1 MSREKIFRDYLEL
14 CKPRVLLLMLLTSL
28 VGMCLATPSWVPW
41 RPLLFGNLGI
51 GMVAGAAAVL
61 NHVADQ
67 YIDQLMHRTVHR
79 PVASGRLSSRQSLLF
94 AGVLGVI
101 GMTVLWW
108 LVNPLTAVL
117 TFLSLTGYAGCY
129 TLYLKHATPQNIVI
143 GGIAGAAPPLLG
155 WTAVT
160 GSIQPQALL
169 LVLIVFVWTPPHFWA
184 LAIHRAEEYAN
195 AQVPMLPNTHGLEFT
210 RLNIVL
216 YTLLLM
222 AVTVLPWVVGMS
234 GPVYLMGVV
243 PAGMIFL
250 MHAVR
255 LFRGNDA
262 SQAMRT
268 FRYSIVYLGIVF
280 LLLLLDHYI
289 Y

>member
-1 MSREKIFRDYLEL
+1 MSQRSQWRDYFEL
-14 CKPRVLLLMLLTSL
+14 CKPRVVMLMLLTSV
-28 VGMCLATPSWVPW
+28 VGMCLATPHWVPW
-41 RPLLFGNLGI
+41 KPLLFGNLGI
-51 GMVAGAAAVL
+51 AMVAGAAAVL

-67 YIDQLMHRTVHR
+67 YIDQRMRRTWHR
-79 PVASGRLSSRQSLLF
+79 PVASGRLSGRQSLVF
-94 AGVLGVI
+94 AGILCVT
-101 GMTVLWW
+101 GMSVLWW

-117 TFLSLTGYAGCY
+117 TFMSLTGYAVCY

-160 GSIQPQALL
+160 DSIQPGALL

-184 LAIHRAEEYAN
+184 LAIHRAEDYAN
-195 AQVPMLPNTHGLEFT
+195 ALVPMLPNTHGPEFT

-222 AVTVLPWVVGMS
+222 AVTLLPWAVGMS
-234 GPVYLMGVV
+234 GLLYLAGVV
-243 PAGMIFL
+243 PAGMLFL
-250 MHAVR
+250 VHALR
-255 LFRGNDA
+255 LMKGNDA
-262 SQAMRT
+262 SQAIRT

-280 LLLLLDHYI
+280 LLLLADHYI
-289 Y
+289 C